1 MSRPLYRP
9 LNRPLWGL
17 VLLLALI
24 GLPRQA
30 RSAEGGPRIEDRRT
44 HEVIKRDCRSSLG
57 RGEIT
62 LFANG
67 TLRHRFGP
75 LDEVEM
81 TLLELTQ
88 PEVDAYI
95 NRLVEED
102 LSETDRRSANA
113 GGDWIDECVVTLRLP
128 GHQDQIFSYGPF
140 DSLSLALSRV
150 VSLVD
155 ELEGKAREES
165 SRSRLPIGYIPKGGD
180 VLQRFDGFLYRVV
193 GFTKLK
199 RGIEL
204 EGIDQPLVLF
214 VALDELHREFV
225 ELISRRR
232 RYR

>member
-1 MSRPLYRP
+1 MSRVARAMGAIAP
-9 LNRPLWGL
+9 WVIAVG
-17 VLLLALI
+17 LLLPLAAV
-24 GLPRQA
+24 QA
-30 RSAEGGPRIEDRRT
+30 ATSDILIEDRRSY
-44 HEVIKRDCRSSLG
+44 EVIKRDCRSSLG

-75 LDEVEM
+75 LDELEM
-81 TLLELTQ
+81 TLLELTR
-88 PEVDAYI
+88 PEVDGYI
-95 NRLVEED
+95 NRLAEED

-113 GGDWIDECVVTLRLP
+113 GGDWIDECVVTLHIP
-128 GHQDQIFSYGPF
+128 GREPQVFSYGPF

-150 VSLVD
+150 VSLVA
-155 ELEGKAREES
+155 ELETKTREES
-165 SRSRLPIGYIPKGGD
+165 SRSRLPIGYLPKGGD
-180 VLQRFDGFLYRVV
+180 VLRRFDGHRYRVV

-204 EGIDQPLVLF
+204 QGIDQPLVLF
-214 VALDELHREFV
+214 VALDDLHREFV